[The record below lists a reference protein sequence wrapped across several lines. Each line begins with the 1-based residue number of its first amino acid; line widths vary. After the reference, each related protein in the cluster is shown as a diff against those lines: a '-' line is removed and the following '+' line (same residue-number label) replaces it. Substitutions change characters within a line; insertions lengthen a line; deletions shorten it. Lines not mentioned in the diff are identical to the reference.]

1 MELPDALAIISL
13 DSIKLDI
20 TSHYPEPTQTLPH
33 VNPWNFTAKMMILKP
48 RSLYNIVRKTFDVIH
63 VVLPLNLRRMWIL
76 AAFMVKRTLL
86 HDCKPALVVS
96 WHVNLTDYMNCHAP
110 FIVNFFPN
118 IHKGIYVGSYHRLVI
133 VC

>member
-1 MELPDALAIISL
+1 
-13 DSIKLDI
+13 
-20 TSHYPEPTQTLPH
+20 

-96 WHVNLTDYMNCHAP
+96 WHVNLTDYMNFHAP
-110 FIVNFFPN
+110 FIV
-118 IHKGIYVGSYHRLVI
+118 Y
-133 VC
+133 